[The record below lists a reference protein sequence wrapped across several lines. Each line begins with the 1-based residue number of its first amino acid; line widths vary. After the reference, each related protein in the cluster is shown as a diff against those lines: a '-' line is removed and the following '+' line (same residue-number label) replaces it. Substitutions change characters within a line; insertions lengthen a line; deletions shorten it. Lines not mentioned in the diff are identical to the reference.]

1 MRVHAVSRETEP
13 PAGPEGAAVDRNV
26 ETAAARDTAVVGGAG
41 HGARPAAEAVAWAM
55 AHLSEREAVFT
66 RADLFAAALAYAP
79 GTSTI
84 AEVEREVGALEKA
97 GTLHTVSLP
106 GAEDSLATDRTVGE
120 ERETIA
126 LMRSGHDQGRAPMR
140 GWAVQ
145 GHLNKGPLTA
155 GQKEAVKLILSATA
169 RVVGVQAYAGTGK
182 TTMLDRA
189 RTLAEKKGWRV
200 AGLAPSASAVQT
212 LAAEAGIESETLQRF
227 LARNAG
233 VAEGRLTKKGARE
246 IGAAS
251 AKTIL
256 VVDEGSLASTV
267 QARDLLRIANELR
280 IPRVVLVGDAKQLD
294 AVDAGKPFA
303 QLQAAGMKTAV
314 MDEIM
319 RQRDPALKEAVEASL
334 AGEIGRAFEKLG
346 SNVAEVKADN
356 IAGAVAA
363 RWLAL
368 SPEARESTGVMAPS
382 HELRQAINGH
392 IRERLAR
399 EGHLHG
405 PSMETERLVSKG
417 YTNAEKALVG
427 NYAVG
432 DVVAFHRPYKRLGV
446 EKGDERR
453 VIGVDHK
460 DGAVRLEGKDGGTV
474 AWKPAEIGG
483 RKGGTEVYRT
493 EGIELRAGDRI
504 RWTRNDDGLG
514 LVNSRT
520 AEVEAATN
528 GRVTFLL
535 EDGRK
540 LELGRGDLQLRHL
553 DHAWAS
559 TVHAFQGRPVDNVIA
574 AMEARHPHLTMQK
587 SFYVEI
593 SRARDRAELVTDD
606 AAELRA
612 QLQAV
617 TGERIAALE
626 GIGEMAREAPE
637 KGVEA
642 KQGSSGKEAIGHGPA
657 SKDHEPAVPIRE
669 RGAGMD
675 LGL

>member
-1 MRVHAVSRETEP
+1 MNPVSRQHRKERRHRRRRKP
-13 PAGPEGAAVDRNV
+13 SPGRWSISRNARRSSAA
-26 ETAAARDTAVVGGAG
+26 
-41 HGARPAAEAVAWAM
+41 PI
-55 AHLSEREAVFT
+55 S
-66 RADLFAAALAYAP
+66 FAAALAHAP
-79 GTSTI
+79 GTIAI
-84 AEVEREVGALEKA
+84 AEAEREVAALEKA
-97 GTLHTVSLP
+97 GTLHGVNIP

-126 LMRSGHDQGRAPMR
+126 LMRGGQGRGQAPMR
-140 GWAVQ
+140 SWQVQ

-155 GQKEAVKLILSATA
+155 GQKAAVTLILSAKD
-169 RVVGVQAYAGTGK
+169 RVVGVQGYAGSGK

-189 RTLAEKKGWRV
+189 RTLAEKKGYRMM
-200 AGLAPSASAVQT
+200 GLAPSASAVQT
-212 LAAEAGIESETLQRF
+212 LASEAGIGSETLQRF

-233 VAEGRLTKKGARE
+233 VAEGRLTSKGAKEMR
-246 IGAAS
+246 AAF
-251 AKTIL
+251 AKTVL

-267 QARDLLRIANELR
+267 QARDLLRIASELR

-303 QLQAAGMKTAV
+303 QLQAAGMQTAV

-334 AGEIGRAFEKLG
+334 KGEIFKAFAKLG
-346 SNVAEVKADN
+346 SNVAEVKPDN

-363 RWLAL
+363 RWLRL
-368 SPEARESTGVMAPS
+368 GPEARENTGVMAPS
-382 HELRQAINGH
+382 HELRQEINGH

-399 EGHLHG
+399 EGRIHG
-405 PSMETERLVSKG
+405 PAFESERLVSKG
-417 YTNAEKALVG
+417 YTNAEKALAG

-432 DVVAFHRPYKRLGV
+432 DVVAFHRPYKRIGV

-453 VIGVDHK
+453 VTGVNHK
-460 DGAVRLEGKDGGTV
+460 AREVVLEGRDGGTD
-474 AWKPAEIGG
+474 AWKPGEIGG
-483 RKGGTEVYRT
+483 RRGGSEVYRT

-504 RWTRNDDGLG
+504 RWTRNDAGLG

-520 AEVEAATN
+520 AEVLSVGN
-528 GRVTFLL
+528 GRVTFQL
-535 EDGRK
+535 EDGKK
-540 LELGRGDLQLRHL
+540 LELGRNDPQLRHL

-559 TVHAFQGRPVDNVIA
+559 TVHAFQGRTVDNVIA
-574 AMEARHPHLTMQK
+574 AMEARHPHLTTQK

-626 GIGEMAREAPE
+626 GIGEMKRETPE
-637 KGVEA
+637 KAVEA
-642 KQGSSGKEAIGHGPA
+642 DRPRGRQREHETVSRVGKDRERPA
-657 SKDHEPAVPIRE
+657 AAPKDREPAVPE
-669 RGAGMD
+669 RGRDSGRD
-675 LGL
+675 FGL